1 METFSIKNL
10 TFTYPGKQRPA
21 LNDVSFDINI
31 GEFVAICGQSGSGKS
46 TLLRNLKPIL
56 APHGTKTGEILFY
69 GKNIDELDQ
78 KTQAARIGYVLQNP
92 DSQIVTDKVW
102 HELAFGLE
110 SLGMDTKTIRLRV
123 AEMASFFGIQT
134 WFHKDVNHLSG
145 GQKQLLNLA
154 SVMAMQPDVLILD
167 EPTSQL
173 DPIAAGDFLET
184 VKKINREL
192 GTTVIIT
199 EHRLEDVVPMADQV
213 IVLDKGKVIADDTP
227 ANTGAILAHKNHPMF
242 MAMPTPLQAYSMLYQ
257 DNIGRELT
265 CPVDVREGR
274 NWLTELLAGKELKY
288 TSLPADEEVIPSGEP
303 IIEMKDVWF
312 KYERQGNDIVK
323 DLSFKVYPGE
333 VFCLV
338 GGNGTGKTTTMT
350 LAAGINKPYRG
361 SIKIKGKNINKYKK
375 NELFKGLIGM
385 LPQNPQSLF
394 VEKTV
399 KADLFES
406 FEGSVLTKEEQE
418 AKIADIARLVRIDE
432 LMDMHPYDLSGGEQ
446 QRVAL
451 AKVLLMEPEILFL
464 DEPTKGLDNEF
475 KFKFSGI
482 LKDLTARGVTVVMVS
497 HDVEFCGRYGN
508 RCAMFFDGKIIT
520 TNAPRRFFSGNSFY
534 TTAANRM
541 SRHIFEN
548 AVNVD
553 DVVDLVRMNLGIT
566 SEPTEPDDF
575 DGGNDKEEIQD
586 ENYQQPVELKEKV
599 DIINSEI
606 KKRKPTNQLML
617 EAVMV
622 ALAAVTIYVGFFV
635 MEDRPYLMVSMLL
648 ILYAMVPFFASF
660 EKRKPKAREI
670 VILAVM
676 IAVGTVGRAAF
687 FMLPNFK
694 PVLAI
699 VIIAGVALG
708 KESGFLVGAM
718 TAFVSNFLFGQGPW
732 TPWQMIAMAIVG
744 YFAGLIF
751 HKFSDKINKWVL
763 AGFGGIS
770 AFVIYGIIVDFWTII
785 SMTPDPTLKTLIM
798 VYGAAAY
805 LNAVHAAATVIFIL
819 LLAKPMIEKL
829 ERVKVK
835 YGMGVFES

>member
-1 METFSIKNL
+1 
-10 TFTYPGKQRPA
+10 
-21 LNDVSFDINI
+21 
-31 GEFVAICGQSGSGKS
+31 
-46 TLLRNLKPIL
+46 
-56 APHGTKTGEILFY
+56 
-69 GKNIDELDQ
+69 
-78 KTQAARIGYVLQNP
+78 
-92 DSQIVTDKVW
+92 
-102 HELAFGLE
+102 
-110 SLGMDTKTIRLRV
+110 
-123 AEMASFFGIQT
+123 
-134 WFHKDVNHLSG
+134 
-145 GQKQLLNLA
+145 
-154 SVMAMQPDVLILD
+154 
-167 EPTSQL
+167 
-173 DPIAAGDFLET
+173 
-184 VKKINREL
+184 
-192 GTTVIIT
+192 
-199 EHRLEDVVPMADQV
+199 
-213 IVLDKGKVIADDTP
+213 
-227 ANTGAILAHKNHPMF
+227 
-242 MAMPTPLQAYSMLYQ
+242 
-257 DNIGRELT
+257 
-265 CPVDVREGR
+265 
-274 NWLTELLAGKELKY
+274 
-288 TSLPADEEVIPSGEP
+288 
-303 IIEMKDVWF
+303 
-312 KYERQGNDIVK
+312 
-323 DLSFKVYPGE
+323 
-333 VFCLV
+333 
-338 GGNGTGKTTTMT
+338 
-350 LAAGINKPYRG
+350 
-361 SIKIKGKNINKYKK
+361 
-375 NELFKGLIGM
+375 
-385 LPQNPQSLF
+385 
-394 VEKTV
+394 
-399 KADLFES
+399 
-406 FEGSVLTKEEQE
+406 
-418 AKIADIARLVRIDE
+418 
-432 LMDMHPYDLSGGEQ
+432 
-446 QRVAL
+446 
-451 AKVLLMEPEILFL
+451 
-464 DEPTKGLDNEF
+464 
-475 KFKFSGI
+475 
-482 LKDLTARGVTVVMVS
+482 MVS

-606 KKRKPTNQLML
+606 KKRKPANQLML

>member
-1 METFSIKNL
+1 LETFSIKNL

-257 DNIGRELT
+257 DNVGRELT

-274 NWLTELLAGKELKY
+274 NWLTQLLAGKELKY
-288 TSLPADEEVIPSGEP
+288 TSLPAEEEMIPSGEP
-303 IIEMKDVWF
+303 VIEMKDVWF

-606 KKRKPTNQLML
+606 KKRKPANQLML

>member
-1 METFSIKNL
+1 LETFSIKNL
-10 TFTYPGKQRPA
+10 TFKYPGKQRPA

-257 DNIGRELT
+257 DNVGRELT

-274 NWLTELLAGKELKY
+274 NWLTQLLAGKELKY
-288 TSLPADEEVIPSGEP
+288 TSLPAEEEMIPSGEP
-303 IIEMKDVWF
+303 VIEMKDVWF

-566 SEPTEPDDF
+566 SEPTEPDGF

-606 KKRKPTNQLML
+606 KKRKPANQLML

-635 MEDRPYLMVSMLL
+635 FLRP
-648 ILYAMVPFFASF
+648 F
-660 EKRKPKAREI
+660 
-670 VILAVM
+670 
-676 IAVGTVGRAAF
+676 
-687 FMLPNFK
+687 
-694 PVLAI
+694 
-699 VIIAGVALG
+699 
-708 KESGFLVGAM
+708 
-718 TAFVSNFLFGQGPW
+718 
-732 TPWQMIAMAIVG
+732 
-744 YFAGLIF
+744 
-751 HKFSDKINKWVL
+751 
-763 AGFGGIS
+763 
-770 AFVIYGIIVDFWTII
+770 
-785 SMTPDPTLKTLIM
+785 
-798 VYGAAAY
+798 
-805 LNAVHAAATVIFIL
+805 
-819 LLAKPMIEKL
+819 
-829 ERVKVK
+829 
-835 YGMGVFES
+835 